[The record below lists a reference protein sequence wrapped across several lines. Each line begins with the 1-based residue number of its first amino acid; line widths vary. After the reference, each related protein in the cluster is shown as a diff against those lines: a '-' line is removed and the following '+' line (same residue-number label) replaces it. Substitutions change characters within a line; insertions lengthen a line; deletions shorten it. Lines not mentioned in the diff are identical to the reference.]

1 MEIETTWLIKLLFL
15 LLVLL
20 FFYVVL
26 LYSFAFVLTFLYFHL
41 RILDLHP
48 ASSFRSIFIKILSFI
63 VSCNYSLAWDSRFV
77 MVPLLSL
84 NSSMYNFGLSEL
96 WLLWETMGWISW
108 DMCHRITLV
117 SGSSFAF
124 FESLNWSQKVHARLI
139 FRLWCWFFLR
149 DRILHL
155 TLVQF

>member
-1 MEIETTWLIKLLFL
+1 MSSFFWLWIVFFVFMLCFSYNLF
-15 LLVLL
+15 
-20 FFYVVL
+20 
-26 LYSFAFVLTFLYFHL
+26 
-41 RILDLHP
+41 P